1 MQPFNHFQE
10 DFEQIILQKE
20 FHQLNAAELKN
31 LGAENMS
38 EEEYNHIRRMLL
50 SLNELDEE
58 SEQPSAALKQK
69 LLDVFDEGK
78 EKKGIIIRW
87 PIIAGITL
95 AAAAMIALGIFLF
108 HPDSDHF
115 ELKNEVSQEIS
126 LKKEKEL
133 DIPSVTDTIKTVTN
147 NSGNETLVK
156 TDEVAVSND
165 EAPLENSSFEPIKKL
180 ELAEAPVE
188 AKEEVE
194 MKDVSAKAPVATEAN
209 ATLSSGS
216 TVTLSS
222 AHYGNSY
229 NWDSNV
235 SNSTKELAVL
245 EKSKSKKEK
254 QQQSLSLADFPQV
267 ISNTVTVY

>member
-1 MQPFNHFQE
+1 MEPFNHFQE
-10 DFEQIILQKE
+10 DFEQLILQKE
-20 FHQLNAAELKN
+20 FHQLHATDLKN

-38 EEEYNHIRRMLL
+38 EDEYNHIRRMLL

-58 SEQPSAALKQK
+58 TEQPSAALKQK

-115 ELKNEVSQEIS
+115 ELKNDVSQDIRPS
-126 LKKEKEL
+126 TKKDL
-133 DIPSVTDTIKTVTN
+133 DVPSVTDTLKIETN
-147 NSGNETLVK
+147 STGCETQVK
-156 TDEVAVSND
+156 TEEVAVAND
-165 EAPLENSSFEPIKKL
+165 DLPPGNSSFEPIKKL
-180 ELAEAPVE
+180 DLVEAPVE

-194 MKDVSAKAPVATEAN
+194 MKDVAVKAPTVTDAN

-222 AHYGNSY
+222 AHFGNSY
-229 NWDSNV
+229 NWDNNV

-267 ISNTVTVY
+267 ISNTVTIY